1 MWLSGNHRLTITSIL
16 VITGIAGALL
26 VSARNRQDAP
36 EPSNHPGG
44 FGTAE
49 KAFDAAG
56 REVLRYLSDN
66 ELGTF
71 AIDPDFRSTLLGK
84 SKIWI
89 VKGYATCPDND
100 KVYQWTVIVNYD
112 DMQNWEI
119 LAKTVVP
126 ISSKVEDLRPN
137 RKPAS
142 EDLQSSGSGQTRR
155 LNSSMVAHGT
165 GG

>member
-1 MWLSGNHRLTITSIL
+1 MWLSGNHRLTIGSII

-26 VSARNRQDAP
+26 VSAKNSQDAP
-36 EPSNHPGG
+36 EPSKHPSG

-49 KAFDAAG
+49 KAFDAASK
-56 REVLRYLSDN
+56 EVLRYLSDT

-71 AIDPDFRSTLLGK
+71 VIDSEFRSTLLSK

-89 VKGYATCPDND
+89 VKGYATCSDND
-100 KVYQWTVIVNYD
+100 KVYEWTVIVNYD

-126 ISSKVEDLRPN
+126 ISSQVEDLQ
-137 RKPAS
+137 PAS
-142 EDLQSSGSGQTRR
+142 ED
-155 LNSSMVAHGT
+155 
-165 GG
+165 